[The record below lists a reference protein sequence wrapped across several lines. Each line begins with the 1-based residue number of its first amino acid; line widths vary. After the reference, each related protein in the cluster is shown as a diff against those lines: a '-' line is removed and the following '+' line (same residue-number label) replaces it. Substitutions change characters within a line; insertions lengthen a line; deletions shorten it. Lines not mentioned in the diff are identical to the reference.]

1 MANEWVVKV
10 TADVKGVLDASRQI
24 GQQGKQAGEQFK
36 QGFAG
41 SDQTIEGLRG
51 RLNELTQSLNKAAIG
66 SKEFAAAQKE
76 IAKTQQEINNA
87 LKGVAAGEATITGL
101 RNKMAALN
109 ETLGQSV
116 IGSKEFVAA
125 QKEIAQTQDKLNAAI
140 KGFGGNQ
147 NSIEGLNN
155 RLAEYNSILQKAEI
169 GSKDFVAAQRGI
181 AATQKQVNDALKGFS
196 ASENTINGLRS
207 KISALNETL
216 GQSVVG
222 SKEFVATQKEITQT
236 QERLNAALK
245 GFSGS
250 QNSIEGLNNKLTEL
264 NGVLQKAEISS
275 KEFVAAQREIAQT
288 QDRLNAALKGFTGS
302 QNSIEGLNNKLAQY
316 NSALQKAEIGS
327 REFVAAQ
334 KGIATTQ
341 REINNALNGFSGKE
355 QTISGL
361 RNRLSELNQALDKT
375 AIGSRAFKETQSE
388 IARTQLQVD
397 QALGKTSVAVGVL
410 GNALN
415 ALGFVGVT
423 YSVVGFLK
431 GSIQGAAELETT
443 TRKLSATLGA
453 QGAAGALS
461 FARETA
467 DALGLSYRSL
477 SSTFGSFTAAATA
490 SGVPLQQQKDLFASV
505 AKAGQVLGL
514 TNDGINGTFVALQ
527 QIASKGVV
535 SMEEL
540 RQQLGE
546 RLPIALAATANGLG
560 ISQQALIKLVE
571 TGKLTSAEFFPAI
584 TKGLNDLTA
593 NAGGTL
599 TAAQN
604 FAKLQNAWEDLQD
617 SFGTSLLPTVTQQVV
632 KLAGALEGLKVDV
645 SARDL
650 RQSFGVTAD
659 EATQLVGILKNI
671 TKEYGL
677 SDQQAKNLLSDAI
690 ANTGASRDWFGELNL
705 GGNRFAQVQT
715 EIGDLA
721 KDFASKQRDI
731 LGETNAAVAAESQRL
746 AIAKKQN
753 EEKVKELASQAQLAE
768 AVGRTLQA
776 ENAGR
781 AEVQQAGIN
790 LGQALIGLEDSRF
803 SIIRNRNNYE
813 LQEAQKRGAS
823 EGEINAIRQQGD
835 EIDRA
840 ALTFKFNALLAQQDL
855 QRQILALQQEQAR
868 LDAGLASDSAR
879 LEVEKAKLGLE
890 QASLSSNAQAIQQ
903 AELALRIAELGTQSA
918 DSKLQILSK
927 TQAIESLI
935 AGVTNETAQNQIK
948 AEAAAKNLALFADG
962 TFQATKG
969 TRDQFNSFQDLLY
982 LNLDQQKTFQGLV
995 RDTGLEVK
1003 NTGKGYFEI
1012 SGFIDGAAKATGAAR
1027 SQTAGLAS
1035 NMSNA
1040 ADAARSFYNSLN
1052 AAAGLPPARFTGGPV
1067 DAGQTYR
1074 INDGPS
1080 GMSLGQESFLS
1091 ASGALSLINRPANS
1105 LWMAPSKG
1113 TVIPA
1118 AVTSRLKESGALG
1131 GGAGVMRVGSDPAMA
1146 HLAAAVGNLSQE
1158 VAELRRK
1165 AWNVGVS
1172 VRGDGSGLKLQQ
1184 TMARIR

>member
-10 TADVKGVLDASRQI
+10 TADVKGILDASRQI
-24 GQQGKQAGEQFK
+24 GQAGKQAGEQFK
-36 QGFAG
+36 QGFGG

-51 RLNELTQSLNKAAIG
+51 RLNELTQSLSKAAIG

-87 LKGVAAGEATITGL
+87 LKGVAAGEATINGL

-116 IGSKEFVAA
+116 I
-125 QKEIAQTQDKLNAAI
+125 
-140 KGFGGNQ
+140 
-147 NSIEGLNN
+147 
-155 RLAEYNSILQKAEI
+155 
-169 GSKDFVAAQRGI
+169 
-181 AATQKQVNDALKGFS
+181 
-196 ASENTINGLRS
+196 
-207 KISALNETL
+207 
-216 GQSVVG
+216 G

-245 GFSGS
+245 GFSGN

-275 KEFVAAQREIAQT
+275 KEFVAAQKEIAQT

-302 QNSIEGLNNKLAQY
+302 QNSIEGLNNKLTQY

-334 KGIATTQ
+334 KGIAATQ

-361 RNRLSELNQALDKT
+361 RNRLSELNQSLDKT

-467 DALGLSYRSL
+467 ETLGLSYRSL

-490 SGVPLQQQKDLFASV
+490 SGVPLKQQKDLFASV

-514 TNDGINGTFVALQ
+514 TNDGISGTFLALQ

-604 FAKLQNAWEDLQD
+604 FAKLQNAWQDLQD
-617 SFGTSLLPTVTQQVV
+617 SFGTSLLPTVTEQVV

-677 SDQQAKNLLSDAI
+677 SDQQAKNLLSNAI

-705 GGNRFAQVQT
+705 GGKRFSQIQL

-731 LGETNAAVAAESQRL
+731 LGETNAAAAAETQRL
-746 AIAKKQN
+746 TIAKKQN
-753 EEKVKELASQAQLAE
+753 EEKAKELASQAQLAE
-768 AVGRTLQA
+768 AVSRTLQA
-776 ENAGR
+776 EIGGR

-813 LQEAQKRGAS
+813 LQEAEKRGAS

-879 LEVEKAKLGLE
+879 LEVEKARLGLE
-890 QASLSSNAQAIQQ
+890 QALLSNNAQAIQQ
-903 AELALRIAELGTQSA
+903 AEIALRIAELGTQSA

-995 RDTGLEVK
+995 RETGLQVK
-1003 NTGKGYFEI
+1003 DTGKGYFEI
-1012 SGFIDGAAKATGAAR
+1012 SGFIDGAARATGAAR

-1118 AVTSRLKESGALG
+1118 AMTSRLKESGAL

-1165 AWNVGVS
+1165 SWNVGVN
-1172 VRGDGSGLKLQQ
+1172 VRGDGSGLKLAQ
-1184 TMARIR
+1184 TTARMR

>member
-10 TADVKGVLDASRQI
+10 TADVKGILDASRQI
-24 GQQGKQAGEQFK
+24 GQAGKQAGEQFK

-41 SDQTIEGLRG
+41 SDQTITGLRG
-51 RLNELTQSLNKAAIG
+51 RLNELTQTV
-66 SKEFAAAQKE
+66 ER
-76 IAKTQQEINNA
+76 AK
-87 LKGVAAGEATITGL
+87 
-101 RNKMAALN
+101 
-109 ETLGQSV
+109 
-116 IGSKEFVAA
+116 
-125 QKEIAQTQDKLNAAI
+125 
-140 KGFGGNQ
+140 
-147 NSIEGLNN
+147 
-155 RLAEYNSILQKAEI
+155 
-169 GSKDFVAAQRGI
+169 
-181 AATQKQVNDALKGFS
+181 
-196 ASENTINGLRS
+196 
-207 KISALNETL
+207 
-216 GQSVVG
+216 
-222 SKEFVATQKEITQT
+222 
-236 QERLNAALK
+236 
-245 GFSGS
+245 
-250 QNSIEGLNNKLTEL
+250 
-264 NGVLQKAEISS
+264 
-275 KEFVAAQREIAQT
+275 
-288 QDRLNAALKGFTGS
+288 
-302 QNSIEGLNNKLAQY
+302 
-316 NSALQKAEIGS
+316 IGS
-327 REFVAAQ
+327 REFKDAQRELAAAQ
-334 KGIATTQ
+334 
-341 REINNALNGFSGKE
+341 REV
-355 QTISGL
+355 
-361 RNRLSELNQALDKT
+361 DK
-375 AIGSRAFKETQSE
+375 
-388 IARTQLQVD
+388 
-397 QALGKTSVAVGVL
+397 ALGQTTLAAK
-410 GNALN
+410 ALN
-415 ALGFVGVT
+415 AALAGIGALGVGAAVA
-423 YSVVGFLK
+423 GFFK

-453 QGAAGALS
+453 QGAAGALT

-467 DALGLSYRSL
+467 DTLGLSYKSL

-490 SGVPLQQQKDLFASV
+490 SGVPLQQQKELFASV
-505 AKAGQVLGL
+505 AKAGQVLGI
-514 TNDGINGTFVALQ
+514 TNDGISGTFLALQ

-604 FAKLQNAWEDLQD
+604 FAKLQNAWQDLQD

-677 SDQQAKNLLSDAI
+677 SDKQAKNLLSNAI

-715 EIGDLA
+715 EIGNLA

-746 AIAKKQN
+746 TIAKKQN

-776 ENAGR
+776 ENTSR

-790 LGQALIGLEDSRF
+790 LGQALIGLEESRF

-890 QASLSSNAQAIQQ
+890 QASLSNNAQAIQQ
-903 AELALRIAELGTQSA
+903 AEIALRIAQLGTQSA

-962 TFQATKG
+962 TFKATKG

-995 RDTGLEVK
+995 RETGLQVK

-1012 SGFIDGAAKATGAAR
+1012 SGFIDGAARATGTAR
-1027 SQTAGLAS
+1027 SQTAGLAT

-1131 GGAGVMRVGSDPAMA
+1131 GAGVMRVGSDPAMA

-1165 AWNVGVS
+1165 AWNVGVN
-1172 VRGDGSGLKLQQ
+1172 VRGDGSSLKLQQ

>member
-10 TADVKGVLDASRQI
+10 TADVKGILDASRQI
-24 GQQGKQAGEQFK
+24 GQAGKQAGEQFR
-36 QGFAG
+36 QGFGG
-41 SDQTIEGLRG
+41 SDQTIEGLRS

-76 IAKTQQEINNA
+76 IA
-87 LKGVAAGEATITGL
+87 
-101 RNKMAALN
+101 
-109 ETLGQSV
+109 
-116 IGSKEFVAA
+116 
-125 QKEIAQTQDKLNAAI
+125 QTQD
-140 KGFGGNQ
+140 
-147 NSIEGLNN
+147 
-155 RLAEYNSILQKAEI
+155 
-169 GSKDFVAAQRGI
+169 
-181 AATQKQVNDALKGFS
+181 
-196 ASENTINGLRS
+196 
-207 KISALNETL
+207 
-216 GQSVVG
+216 
-222 SKEFVATQKEITQT
+222 
-236 QERLNAALK
+236 RLNAALK
-245 GFSGS
+245 GFSGNE
-250 QNSIEGLNNKLTEL
+250 NSIEGLNNKLTEL

-275 KEFVAAQREIAQT
+275 KEFVAAQKEIAQT

-327 REFVAAQ
+327 REFVTAQ
-334 KGIATTQ
+334 KGIAATQ

-361 RNRLSELNQALDKT
+361 RNRLSELSQTLDKT

-467 DALGLSYRSL
+467 ETLGLSYRSL

-490 SGVPLQQQKDLFASV
+490 SGVPLQQQKELFASV

-571 TGKLTSAEFFPAI
+571 TGRLTSAEFFPAI

-593 NAGGTL
+593 NASVTL

-604 FAKLQNAWEDLQD
+604 FANLQNAWQDLQD

-632 KLAGALEGLKVDV
+632 NLAEALKGLKVDV

-659 EATQLVGILKNI
+659 EATQLVDILKSI

-677 SDQQAKNLLSDAI
+677 SDQQAKNLLSNAI
-690 ANTGASRDWFGELNL
+690 ATTGATRDFFGELNL
-705 GGNRFAQVQT
+705 GSLKTTGILNGFGQVQANLNR
-715 EIGDLA
+715 EA

-753 EEKVKELASQAQLAE
+753 EEKTKELASQAQLAE
-768 AVGRTLQA
+768 AVGRTVQA

-781 AEVQQAGIN
+781 TEVQQAGLN
-790 LGQALIGLEDSRF
+790 LGQALIALEDSRF

-813 LQEAQKRGAS
+813 LQEAQKRGAN

-868 LDAGLASDSAR
+868 LEAELGSSSAR
-879 LEVEKAKLGLE
+879 LEVEKARLGVE
-890 QASLSSNAQAIQQ
+890 QASLSGNAQAIQQ
-903 AELALRIAELGTQSA
+903 AELGLRIAQLGTQSA

-962 TFQATKG
+962 TFKATKG
-969 TRDQFNSFQDLLY
+969 TRDQFNSLQDLINIP
-982 LNLDQQKTFQGLV
+982 LNQQKTFQGLV
-995 RDTGLEVK
+995 RETGLQVK
-1003 NTGKGYFEI
+1003 NTGQGYYEI
-1012 SGFIDGAAKATGAAR
+1012 SGFIDG
-1027 SQTAGLAS
+1027 
-1035 NMSNA
+1035 
-1040 ADAARSFYNSLN
+1040 
-1052 AAAGLPPARFTGGPV
+1052 FTGGPV

-1080 GMSLGQESFLS
+1080 GMSLGQEAFLS

-1105 LWMAPSKG
+1105 LWVAPSKG

-1118 AVTSRLKESGALG
+1118 AVTSRLKETGAQG
-1131 GGAGVMRVGSDPAMA
+1131 GGAGAMRVGSDPAIA

-1158 VAELRRK
+1158 VAELRRR
-1165 AWNVGVS
+1165 AWNVGVN
-1172 VRGDGSGLKLQQ
+1172 VRGDGSGLRLAQ

>member
-41 SDQTIEGLRG
+41 SDQTITGLRG
-51 RLNELTQSLNKAAIG
+51 RLNELTQTV
-66 SKEFAAAQKE
+66 ER
-76 IAKTQQEINNA
+76 AK
-87 LKGVAAGEATITGL
+87 
-101 RNKMAALN
+101 
-109 ETLGQSV
+109 
-116 IGSKEFVAA
+116 
-125 QKEIAQTQDKLNAAI
+125 
-140 KGFGGNQ
+140 
-147 NSIEGLNN
+147 
-155 RLAEYNSILQKAEI
+155 
-169 GSKDFVAAQRGI
+169 
-181 AATQKQVNDALKGFS
+181 
-196 ASENTINGLRS
+196 
-207 KISALNETL
+207 
-216 GQSVVG
+216 
-222 SKEFVATQKEITQT
+222 
-236 QERLNAALK
+236 
-245 GFSGS
+245 
-250 QNSIEGLNNKLTEL
+250 
-264 NGVLQKAEISS
+264 
-275 KEFVAAQREIAQT
+275 
-288 QDRLNAALKGFTGS
+288 
-302 QNSIEGLNNKLAQY
+302 
-316 NSALQKAEIGS
+316 IGS
-327 REFVAAQ
+327 REFKDAQRELAAAQ
-334 KGIATTQ
+334 
-341 REINNALNGFSGKE
+341 REV
-355 QTISGL
+355 
-361 RNRLSELNQALDKT
+361 DK
-375 AIGSRAFKETQSE
+375 
-388 IARTQLQVD
+388 
-397 QALGKTSVAVGVL
+397 ALGQTTLAAK
-410 GNALN
+410 ALN
-415 ALGFVGVT
+415 AALGGIGALGAGAAVT
-423 YSVVGFLK
+423 GFLK
-431 GSIQGAAELETT
+431 ESIQGAAELETT

-467 DALGLSYRSL
+467 ETLGLSYRSL

-490 SGVPLQQQKDLFASV
+490 SGVPLQQQKELFASV

-546 RLPIALAATANGLG
+546 RLPIALVATANGLG

-604 FAKLQNAWEDLQD
+604 FAKLQNAWQDLQD

-632 KLAGALEGLKVDV
+632 NLAGALEGLKVDV

-671 TKEYGL
+671 TTEYGL
-677 SDQQAKNLLSDAI
+677 SDQQAKNLLSNAI

-705 GGNRFAQVQT
+705 GGKRFSQIQL

-731 LGETNAAVAAESQRL
+731 LGETNAAAAAESQRL
-746 AIAKKQN
+746 TIAKKQN

-776 ENAGR
+776 EIGGR

-790 LGQALIGLEDSRF
+790 LGQALIGQEESRF
-803 SIIRNRNNYE
+803 AIIRNINAAQLNYFQKRRAE
-813 LQEAQKRGAS
+813 LVEELEFPEKIQEARERVEQAEADLIQARAS
-823 EGEINAIRQQGD
+823 GRVEDIRQARIGLEIANLDLQALQQSNTLKKQGE

-840 ALTFKFNALLAQQDL
+840 ALTFKYQALLQQQEL
-855 QRQILALQQEQAR
+855 ERVLLSLKQEQAR
-868 LDAGLASDSAR
+868 QDATQTADAAR
-879 LEVEKAKLGLE
+879 IEVKR
-890 QASLSSNAQAIQQ
+890 
-903 AELALRIAELGTQSA
+903 AELALTQAIASGNKDAIANAELELQKAQLSLQTA
-918 DSKLQILSK
+918 DSKLQILNK
-927 TQAIESLI
+927 TQAIEALI
-935 AGVTNETAQNQIK
+935 AGVTGQTAQNNIR
-948 AEAAAKNLALFADG
+948 AEAAAKNLALAADG
-962 TFQATKG
+962 TFKAAQG
-969 TRDQFNSFQDLLY
+969 TGEQFNSFQDLLH
-982 LNLDQQKTFQGLV
+982 QA
-995 RDTGLEVK
+995 GLEVE

-1012 SGFIDGAAKATGAAR
+1012 SGFIDDAAKATGAAR
-1027 SQTAGLAS
+1027 SQAAGLAS

-1040 ADAARSFYNSLN
+1040 ADAARSFCNSLN
-1052 AAAGLPPARFTGGPV
+1052 VAAGLPPARFTGGPV

-1091 ASGALSLINRPANS
+1091 ASGALSLINRPASS

-1118 AVTSRLKESGALG
+1118 AVTSRLKESGAL

-1165 AWNVGVS
+1165 AWNVGVN

-1184 TMARIR
+1184 TMARMR

>member
-24 GQQGKQAGEQFK
+24 GQAGKQAGEQFK

-41 SDQTIEGLRG
+41 SDQTITGLRG
-51 RLNELTQSLNKAAIG
+51 RLNELNQTV
-66 SKEFAAAQKE
+66 ER
-76 IAKTQQEINNA
+76 AK
-87 LKGVAAGEATITGL
+87 
-101 RNKMAALN
+101 
-109 ETLGQSV
+109 
-116 IGSKEFVAA
+116 
-125 QKEIAQTQDKLNAAI
+125 
-140 KGFGGNQ
+140 
-147 NSIEGLNN
+147 
-155 RLAEYNSILQKAEI
+155 
-169 GSKDFVAAQRGI
+169 
-181 AATQKQVNDALKGFS
+181 
-196 ASENTINGLRS
+196 
-207 KISALNETL
+207 
-216 GQSVVG
+216 
-222 SKEFVATQKEITQT
+222 
-236 QERLNAALK
+236 
-245 GFSGS
+245 
-250 QNSIEGLNNKLTEL
+250 
-264 NGVLQKAEISS
+264 
-275 KEFVAAQREIAQT
+275 
-288 QDRLNAALKGFTGS
+288 
-302 QNSIEGLNNKLAQY
+302 
-316 NSALQKAEIGS
+316 IGS
-327 REFVAAQ
+327 REFKDA
-334 KGIATTQ
+334 Q
-341 REINNALNGFSGKE
+341 RELAAVQREVDRALGQTTLAAKALNVALSG
-355 QTISGL
+355 
-361 RNRLSELNQALDKT
+361 
-375 AIGSRAFKETQSE
+375 IG
-388 IARTQLQVD
+388 
-397 QALGKTSVAVGVL
+397 ALGVGAAV
-410 GNALN
+410 
-415 ALGFVGVT
+415 T
-423 YSVVGFLK
+423 GFLK

-467 DALGLSYRSL
+467 ETLGLSYRSL

-490 SGVPLQQQKDLFASV
+490 SGVPLQQQKELFASV

-593 NAGGTL
+593 NAGATL

-604 FAKLQNAWEDLQD
+604 FAKLQNAWQDLQD

-632 KLAGALEGLKVDV
+632 NLAGALEGLKVEV

-677 SDQQAKNLLSDAI
+677 SDKQAKNLLSNAI

-705 GGNRFAQVQT
+705 GGKRFSQIQL

-753 EEKVKELASQAQLAE
+753 EEKAKELASQAQLAE
-768 AVGRTLQA
+768 AVGRTAQA

-781 AEVQQAGIN
+781 AEVQQAGLN

-903 AELALRIAELGTQSA
+903 AEIALRIAQLGTQSA

-962 TFQATKG
+962 TFKATKG
-969 TRDQFNSFQDLLY
+969 TRDQFNAYQDLLY
-982 LNLDQQKTFQGLV
+982 TPLNQAKTFQGLA
-995 RDTGLEVK
+995 RETGLQVK
-1003 NTGKGYFEI
+1003 NTGQGYYEI

-1165 AWNVGVS
+1165 AWNVGVN
-1172 VRGDGSGLKLQQ
+1172 VRGDGSGLRLAQ
-1184 TMARIR
+1184 TMARMR

>member
-10 TADVKGVLDASRQI
+10 TADVKGILDASRQI
-24 GQQGKQAGEQFK
+24 GQAGKQAGEQFR
-36 QGFAG
+36 QGFGG
-41 SDQTIEGLRG
+41 SDQTIEGLRS

-76 IAKTQQEINNA
+76 IA
-87 LKGVAAGEATITGL
+87 
-101 RNKMAALN
+101 
-109 ETLGQSV
+109 
-116 IGSKEFVAA
+116 
-125 QKEIAQTQDKLNAAI
+125 QTQD
-140 KGFGGNQ
+140 
-147 NSIEGLNN
+147 
-155 RLAEYNSILQKAEI
+155 
-169 GSKDFVAAQRGI
+169 
-181 AATQKQVNDALKGFS
+181 
-196 ASENTINGLRS
+196 
-207 KISALNETL
+207 
-216 GQSVVG
+216 
-222 SKEFVATQKEITQT
+222 
-236 QERLNAALK
+236 RLNAALK
-245 GFSGS
+245 GFSGNE
-250 QNSIEGLNNKLTEL
+250 NSIEGLNNKLTEL

-275 KEFVAAQREIAQT
+275 KEFVAAQKEIAQT

-327 REFVAAQ
+327 REFVTAQ
-334 KGIATTQ
+334 KGIAATQ

-361 RNRLSELNQALDKT
+361 RNRLSELSQTLDKT

-467 DALGLSYRSL
+467 ETLGLSYRSL

-490 SGVPLQQQKDLFASV
+490 SGVPLQQQKELFASV

-571 TGKLTSAEFFPAI
+571 TGRLTSAEFFPAI

-593 NAGGTL
+593 NASVTL

-604 FAKLQNAWEDLQD
+604 FANLQNAWQDLQD

-632 KLAGALEGLKVDV
+632 NLAGALKELKVDV

-659 EATQLVGILKNI
+659 EATQLVDILKSI

-677 SDQQAKNLLSDAI
+677 SDQEAKNLLSNAI
-690 ANTGASRDWFGELNL
+690 ATTGATRDFFGELNL
-705 GGNRFAQVQT
+705 GSLKTTGILNGFGQVQANLNR
-715 EIGDLA
+715 EA

-746 AIAKKQN
+746 TIAKKQN
-753 EEKVKELASQAQLAE
+753 EEKTKELASQAQLAE
-768 AVGRTLQA
+768 AVGRTVQA

-781 AEVQQAGIN
+781 TEVQQAGLN
-790 LGQALIGLEDSRF
+790 LGQALIALEDSRF

-813 LQEAQKRGAS
+813 LQEAQKRGAN

-868 LDAGLASDSAR
+868 LEAELGSSSAR
-879 LEVEKAKLGLE
+879 LEVEKARLGVE
-890 QASLSSNAQAIQQ
+890 QASLSGNAQAIQQ
-903 AELALRIAELGTQSA
+903 AELGLRIAQLGTQSA

-962 TFQATKG
+962 TFKATKG
-969 TRDQFNSFQDLLY
+969 TRDQFNSLQDLINIP
-982 LNLDQQKTFQGLV
+982 LNQQKTFQGLV
-995 RDTGLEVK
+995 RETGLQVK
-1003 NTGKGYFEI
+1003 NTGQGYYEI

-1035 NMSNA
+1035 NMSSA

-1080 GMSLGQESFLS
+1080 GMSLGQEAFLS

-1105 LWMAPSKG
+1105 LWVAPSKG

-1131 GGAGVMRVGSDPAMA
+1131 GGAGAMRVGSDPAIA

-1158 VAELRRK
+1158 VAELRRR
-1165 AWNVGVS
+1165 AWNVGVN
-1172 VRGDGSGLKLQQ
+1172 VRGDGSGLRLAQ

>member
-245 GFSGS
+245 GFSGN

-275 KEFVAAQREIAQT
+275 KEFVAAQKEIAQT

-490 SGVPLQQQKDLFASV
+490 SGVPLKQQKDLFASV

>member
-10 TADVKGVLDASRQI
+10 TADVKGILDASRQI
-24 GQQGKQAGEQFK
+24 GQAGKQAGEQFN
-36 QGFAG
+36 QGFGG
-41 SDQTIEGLRG
+41 SDQTIEGLRS

-66 SKEFAAAQKE
+66 SKEFAAAQK
-76 IAKTQQEINNA
+76 
-87 LKGVAAGEATITGL
+87 
-101 RNKMAALN
+101 
-109 ETLGQSV
+109 
-116 IGSKEFVAA
+116 
-125 QKEIAQTQDKLNAAI
+125 
-140 KGFGGNQ
+140 
-147 NSIEGLNN
+147 
-155 RLAEYNSILQKAEI
+155 
-169 GSKDFVAAQRGI
+169 
-181 AATQKQVNDALKGFS
+181 
-196 ASENTINGLRS
+196 
-207 KISALNETL
+207 
-216 GQSVVG
+216 
-222 SKEFVATQKEITQT
+222 
-236 QERLNAALK
+236 
-245 GFSGS
+245 
-250 QNSIEGLNNKLTEL
+250 
-264 NGVLQKAEISS
+264 
-275 KEFVAAQREIAQT
+275 EIAQT

-327 REFVAAQ
+327 KEFVAAQ
-334 KGIATTQ
+334 KGIAATQ

-361 RNRLSELNQALDKT
+361 RNRLSELNQSLDKT

-467 DALGLSYRSL
+467 ETLGLSYKSL

-490 SGVPLQQQKDLFASV
+490 SGVPLQQQKELFASV

-514 TNDGINGTFVALQ
+514 TNDGINGTFLALQ

-617 SFGTSLLPTVTQQVV
+617 SFGTSLLPTVTQMVV
-632 KLAGALEGLKVDV
+632 KLTGVLKGLKVDV

-650 RQSFGVTAD
+650 RQSFGVTAN
-659 EATQLVGILKNI
+659 EATQLVDILKNI

-677 SDQQAKNLLSDAI
+677 SDKQAKNLLSNAI
-690 ANTGASRDWFGELNL
+690 ATTGATRDFFGELNL
-705 GGNRFAQVQT
+705 GSLKTTGILNGFGQVQANLNR
-715 EIGDLA
+715 EA

-731 LGETNAAVAAESQRL
+731 QGETNAAIAAESQRL

-753 EEKVKELASQAQLAE
+753 EEKTKELASQAQLAE
-768 AVGRTLQA
+768 AVGRTIQA

-781 AEVQQAGIN
+781 VEVQQAGIN
-790 LGQALIGLEDSRF
+790 LGQALISLEESRF

-890 QASLSSNAQAIQQ
+890 QASLSNNAQAIQQ
-903 AELALRIAELGTQSA
+903 AEIALRIAELGTQSA

-948 AEAAAKNLALFADG
+948 AEAAAKNLALFSDG
-962 TFQATKG
+962 TFKATKG

-995 RDTGLEVK
+995 RETGLQVK

-1012 SGFIDGAAKATGAAR
+1012 SGFIDGAARATGTAR
-1027 SQTAGLAS
+1027 SQTAGLAT

-1131 GGAGVMRVGSDPAMA
+1131 GAGVMRAGSDPAMA
-1146 HLAAAVGNLSQE
+1146 YLAAAVGNLSQE

-1165 AWNVGVS
+1165 AWNVSVG
-1172 VRGDGSGLKLQQ
+1172 VRGDGSSLKLQQ
-1184 TMARIR
+1184 TMARMR

>member
-10 TADVKGVLDASRQI
+10 TADVKGILDASRQI
-24 GQQGKQAGEQFK
+24 GQAGTQAGEQFK
-36 QGFAG
+36 QGFSG
-41 SDQTIEGLRG
+41 SDQTIEGLRS

-87 LKGVAAGEATITGL
+87 LKGVAAGEATINGL

-245 GFSGS
+245 GFSGN

-275 KEFVAAQREIAQT
+275 KEFVAAQKEIAQT
-288 QDRLNAALKGFTGS
+288 QDRLNAALKGFTGN

-334 KGIATTQ
+334 KGIAATQ

-361 RNRLSELNQALDKT
+361 RNRLSELSQTLDKT

-467 DALGLSYRSL
+467 ETLGLSYRSL

-490 SGVPLQQQKDLFASV
+490 SGVPLQQQKELFASV

-514 TNDGINGTFVALQ
+514 TNDGISGTFLALQ

-604 FAKLQNAWEDLQD
+604 FAKLQNAWQDLQD

-677 SDQQAKNLLSDAI
+677 SDKQAKNLLSNAI

-731 LGETNAAVAAESQRL
+731 VGETNAAVAAESQRL
-746 AIAKKQN
+746 TIAKKQN
-753 EEKVKELASQAQLAE
+753 EEKAKELASQAQLAE

-803 SIIRNRNNYE
+803 SIIRNRNTYE
-813 LQEAQKRGAS
+813 LQQAQQRGAS
-823 EGEINAIRQQGD
+823 EGEINAIKQQGD

-840 ALTFKFNALLAQQDL
+840 ALTFKYNALVQQQEL
-855 QRQILALQQEQAR
+855 QRSLLALQQEQAQ
-868 LDAGLASDSAR
+868 LEAGLGVSTAKLEVDKAR
-879 LEVEKAKLGLE
+879 LQLE
-890 QASLSSNAQAIQQ
+890 SASLSNNAQLKQQ
-903 AELALRIAELGTQSA
+903 AELGLRVAQLGVEAAS
-918 DSKLQILSK
+918 SKLQILGK
-927 TQAIESLI
+927 TQQVESLI

-948 AEAAAKNLALFADG
+948 AEAAAKNLALAADG
-962 TFQATKG
+962 TFRAAKG
-969 TRDQFNSFQDLLY
+969 TREQFNSFQDLFFTP
-982 LNLDQQKTFQGLV
+982 LNQQKTFQGLV
-995 RDTGLEVK
+995 RDTGLQVK
-1003 NTGKGYFEI
+1003 NTGKGYYEI
-1012 SGFIDGAAKATGAAR
+1012 TGFIGDAAKATGVAR

-1035 NMSNA
+1035 NMANA

-1067 DAGQTYR
+1067 DAGGTYR

-1080 GMSLGQESFLS
+1080 GRSLGQESFLS

-1118 AVTSRLKESGALG
+1118 AVTSRLKEAGAL

-1165 AWNVGVS
+1165 AWNVSVG
-1172 VRGDGSGLKLQQ
+1172 VRGDGSALKLQQ
-1184 TMARIR
+1184 MMQRIR

>member
-24 GQQGKQAGEQFK
+24 GQAGKQAGEQFK
-36 QGFAG
+36 QGFGG
-41 SDQTIEGLRG
+41 SDQTITGLRG
-51 RLNELTQSLNKAAIG
+51 RLNELNQTV
-66 SKEFAAAQKE
+66 ER
-76 IAKTQQEINNA
+76 AK
-87 LKGVAAGEATITGL
+87 
-101 RNKMAALN
+101 
-109 ETLGQSV
+109 
-116 IGSKEFVAA
+116 
-125 QKEIAQTQDKLNAAI
+125 
-140 KGFGGNQ
+140 
-147 NSIEGLNN
+147 
-155 RLAEYNSILQKAEI
+155 
-169 GSKDFVAAQRGI
+169 
-181 AATQKQVNDALKGFS
+181 
-196 ASENTINGLRS
+196 
-207 KISALNETL
+207 
-216 GQSVVG
+216 
-222 SKEFVATQKEITQT
+222 
-236 QERLNAALK
+236 
-245 GFSGS
+245 
-250 QNSIEGLNNKLTEL
+250 
-264 NGVLQKAEISS
+264 
-275 KEFVAAQREIAQT
+275 
-288 QDRLNAALKGFTGS
+288 
-302 QNSIEGLNNKLAQY
+302 
-316 NSALQKAEIGS
+316 IGS
-327 REFVAAQ
+327 REFKDAQRELAA
-334 KGIATTQ
+334 TQ
-341 REINNALNGFSGKE
+341 REV
-355 QTISGL
+355 
-361 RNRLSELNQALDKT
+361 DK
-375 AIGSRAFKETQSE
+375 
-388 IARTQLQVD
+388 
-397 QALGKTSVAVGVL
+397 ALGQTTLAAK
-410 GNALN
+410 ALN
-415 ALGFVGVT
+415 AALAGIGALGVGAAVA
-423 YSVVGFLK
+423 GFFK

-467 DALGLSYRSL
+467 DTLGLSYRSL

-514 TNDGINGTFVALQ
+514 TNSGINLSFLALQ

-546 RLPIALAATANGLG
+546 QLPIALAATANGLG

-571 TGKLTSAEFFPAI
+571 SGKLTSAEFFPAI

-593 NAGGTL
+593 NASGTL
-599 TAAQN
+599 TAAQS
-604 FAKLQNAWEDLQD
+604 FANLQNAWEDLQD

-659 EATQLVGILKNI
+659 EATQLVGTLKNI

-677 SDQQAKNLLSDAI
+677 SDKQAKNLLSNAI

-705 GGNRFAQVQT
+705 GGKRFSQIQL

-731 LGETNAAVAAESQRL
+731 VGETNAAKAAESQRL
-746 AIAKKQN
+746 TIAKKQN

-781 AEVQQAGIN
+781 VEVQQAGIN
-790 LGQALIGLEDSRF
+790 LGQALIGLEKSRF
-803 SIIRNRNNYE
+803 SIIRNTNAAELSRFEKRRAELVYQLEFPDKLKAARAKVEDAEAAFEQAKASRSDEAIRKARLGLQIANLDLKA
-813 LQEAQKRGAS
+813 LQESNALKKQ
-823 EGEINAIRQQGD
+823 GE

-840 ALTFKFNALLAQQDL
+840 ALTFKYQALLQ
-855 QRQILALQQEQAR
+855 QQELERVLLSLKQEQERQDAMQTAGAAR
-868 LDAGLASDSAR
+868 I
-879 LEVEKAKLGLE
+879 EVKRAELTLT
-890 QASLSSNAQAIQQ
+890 QAIASGNKDAIANANLELQKAQLSLQ
-903 AELALRIAELGTQSA
+903 AA
-918 DSKLQILSK
+918 DAKLQILNK
-927 TQAIESLI
+927 TQAIETLI
-935 AGVTNETAQNQIK
+935 AGVTAQTAQNNVK
-948 AEAAAKNLALFADG
+948 AEAAAKNLALAANG
-962 TFQATKG
+962 TFRAAQG
-969 TRDQFNSFQDLLY
+969 TREQFNSFQDLLSSP
-982 LNLDQQKTFQGLV
+982 LNQQKTFQGLV
-995 RDTGLEVK
+995 RETGLQVK

-1012 SGFIDGAAKATGAAR
+1012 SGFIDGAARATGTAR

-1131 GGAGVMRVGSDPAMA
+1131 GAGVMRVGSDPAMA

-1165 AWNVGVS
+1165 AWNVSVG
-1172 VRGDGSGLKLQQ
+1172 VRGDGSSLKLQQ